1 MYATRGVNNVILHN
15 TLDKNKTLSRGD
27 APILIAA
34 RSQSSEDVPTN
45 SPSSNKNWDE
55 RLSGIS
61 QTVQHDQHMRQAST
75 ESPQVSS
82 HIVDPSEIV
91 RAHTATLC
99 PMDVEISSSVCG
111 DSVNSG
117 LVEGTYTRHG
127 TQNFSTQEVP
137 FIDVNKTLIRERASL
152 VTNDSQCNAAS
163 FASEEEPGNQR
174 INLHRSAG
182 EEHLNREPKNGDDG
196 YHGEHGAGLSSAED
210 WWLATSSEQLHA
222 FSGVSSLGGTVNST
236 SSPGTEIGKGK
247 TPVNRAHMSEF
258 IHFEREAQG
267 IDTPGSDLPEYQW
280 ELDDPELSL
289 NFAAGAKN
297 VNERKLPQNTKHNID
312 ASGSTSCYI
321 PKLIRGSPQL
331 KVMITAVCSKHIK
344 VFNTKLSEHSSSNG
358 GRGRRLDMVCKFKQR
373 WS

>member
-1 MYATRGVNNVILHN
+1 MSVNFVRNNNVNTTVCTAFNDCQLSTDSLTLPIHFNYNTIINLNQFELFLTFIVLKNIHYDFIIGRPDIIRYDLWNRTLPDTLATSVPTVSLVRNEGVNNVILHN
-15 TLDKNKTLSRGD
+15 TLDKNNPLSRGD
-27 APILIAA
+27 APIRAA

-117 LVEGTYTRHG
+117 LCTCVEGTYTRHG

-163 FASEEEPGNQR
+163 FVSEEEPGNQR

-210 WWLATSSEQLHA
+210 WWLVTSSEQLHA

-236 SSPGTEIGKGK
+236 SSPGTELGRVRPPLTG
-247 TPVNRAHMSEF
+247 
-258 IHFEREAQG
+258 
-267 IDTPGSDLPEYQW
+267 
-280 ELDDPELSL
+280 
-289 NFAAGAKN
+289 
-297 VNERKLPQNTKHNID
+297 
-312 ASGSTSCYI
+312 
-321 PKLIRGSPQL
+321 LI
-331 KVMITAVCSKHIK
+331 
-344 VFNTKLSEHSSSNG
+344 
-358 GRGRRLDMVCKFKQR
+358 
-373 WS
+373 